1 MPEPQNP
8 NFFNF
13 GVSRSSLR
21 FLICYKKLFSQKNTW
36 HTALKQNLYIP
47 KAKYTKWPKKGNGK
61 KTIFSTVILMNMP

>member
-36 HTALKQNLYIP
+36 HTALKRNLYIP
-47 KAKYTKWPKKGNGK
+47 KAKKRKQEENNFVDCYSNEYALRFQK
-61 KTIFSTVILMNMP
+61 I